1 MCWIHAGIV
10 AVSWA
15 KCQLK
20 SHDLCAQGRR
30 HMQKKCSLCKC
41 WAWLKTL
48 VLLPSSSTFRLL
60 VPRINIVN
68 VVVVDKGQLLSGR
81 PHLVLRVKRGL
92 KQIIWKIE
100 LFLGIWANKSF
111 RSRCKSLTLIW
122 RSVWLVVSK
131 HSNRLQYSII
141 NLFELEFVKQSKET
155 LSRRLKIAEMVTQ
168 NHRLSWNWSV
178 LWLLKPWCN
187 ILIQYKHER
196 I

>member
-1 MCWIHAGIV
+1 MT
-10 AVSWA
+10 
-15 KCQLK
+15 
-20 SHDLCAQGRR
+20 CAHRGGDIC
-30 HMQKKCSLCKC
+30 KKCSLCKC

-111 RSRCKSLTLIW
+111 RGRCKSLTLIR

-155 LSRRLKIAEMVTQ
+155 LSRRLKIADKEFIIGKAESRIELKLISSVTSQTMV
-168 NHRLSWNWSV
+168 
-178 LWLLKPWCN
+178 
-187 ILIQYKHER
+187 
-196 I
+196 